1 MKNGVM
7 DIKLF
12 EYDEAF
18 GTSLKMNKRQRMLS
32 QDSSMTQCAAKMSSR
47 DELIRR
53 MRTTVP

>member
-47 DELIRR
+47 S
-53 MRTTVP
+53 TN